1 MWIQNVDN
9 TSYGLTCSKQHYLK
23 FEKNK
28 HLPKQINL
36 HNEDITQRYWMKPN
50 VDKNYS
56 KFETLTL

>member
-1 MWIQNVDN
+1 MLITLYMGSHVQNN
-9 TSYGLTCSKQHYLK
+9 IIWSLK
-23 FEKNK
+23 KNK
-28 HLPKQINL
+28 HLTKQINL